1 MSMVVFSSQRPI
13 GRAENITALYNA
25 YQGEKKFIQLD
36 WWRHSPEIAG
46 ADLMVTDEIPAESP
60 GKVIFIQ
67 HGMTGSKYYGLDQ
80 PRAYATREQ
89 TSLITYA
96 ITQSEA
102 SISLMAKQ
110 LALPENR
117 ILALGM
123 PRTDQYYGAHKGDG
137 RTGYADKIVY
147 LYAPTYRQRQEEA
160 SVSVD
165 FDALDMMLSDDE
177 VLLVK
182 PHMLT
187 PRIISGYYRHIM
199 EVSNKEPSTPY
210 LMDCDALITD
220 YSSIMF
226 DAYVMRRPVV
236 LFSKDNGYLKSRGM
250 YYRYPSDY
258 SGYFADNE
266 RDLIKTARAALWS
279 DDDDK
284 RREFFASKC
293 DGHSIERIIKL
304 IDEVKK

>member
-1 MSMVVFSSQRPI
+1 MVIFTSQRPI

-25 YQGEKKFIQLD
+25 YQGDKKFIQLD
-36 WWRHSPEIAG
+36 WWRHSSEIAG

-67 HGMTGSKYYGLDQ
+67 HGITGSKYYGLDQ

-89 TSLITYA
+89 TNLITYA
-96 ITQSEA
+96 VTQSEA
-102 SISLMAKQ
+102 SVPLMAKQ
-110 LALPENR
+110 LGLPEDR
-117 ILALGM
+117 VLALGM
-123 PRTDQYYGAHKGDG
+123 PRTDLYYGVHKGDG

-160 SVSVD
+160 HVAVD

-187 PRIISGYYRHIM
+187 PKIISGYYRHIT
-199 EVSNKEPSTPY
+199 EISNKEPSMPF
-210 LMDCDALITD
+210 LIDCDALITD

-236 LFSKDNGYLKSRGM
+236 LFSKDDGYLRSRGM

-258 SGYFADNE
+258 SRYFADNE
-266 RDLIKTARAALWS
+266 RDLIKTARAALWT
-279 DDDDK
+279 DGDDK

-304 IDEVKK
+304 IDEVKDE